1 MKFLFCIVAAFLTL
15 LTQDLSEVRE
25 GYYAASKS
33 KQNAEKFHA
42 LLSGYN
48 KNDATLLAYKGAAI
62 ALKSKYAPKAKQK
75 KELFVEGV
83 TILEKALKS
92 EPANVE
98 IHLIRLSI
106 QENTPK
112 ALKYKGNIEEDKK
125 LIMISF
131 DKQSKEV
138 RECIKKY
145 VKQSAVFSDSEKQ
158 QILK

>member
-1 MKFLFCIVAAFLTL
+1 MKFLFYIVAVFFSLIAQELP
-15 LTQDLSEVRE
+15 EVRE
-25 GYYAASKS
+25 SYYAASKS
-33 KQNAEKFHA
+33 KANAEKFHA
-42 LLSGYN
+42 MLSGYN
-48 KNDATLLAYKGAAI
+48 KNNATLLAYKGAAI
-62 ALKSKYAPKAKQK
+62 VLKSKYAPKAKQK

-83 TILEKALKS
+83 TLLEKALKS
-92 EPANVE
+92 EPNNTE

-125 LIMISF
+125 LIVASF

-138 RECIKKY
+138 KECIKKY
-145 VKQSAVFSDSEKQ
+145 VRQSEVFSDSEKQ

>member
-1 MKFLFCIVAAFLTL
+1 MKFLIYIAAVFFSLITQELT
-15 LTQDLSEVRE
+15 EVRE
-25 GYYAASKS
+25 SYYAASKS

-42 LLSGYN
+42 MLSGYN
-48 KNDATLLAYKGAAI
+48 KNNATLLAYKGAAI
-62 ALKSKYAPKAKQK
+62 VLKSKYVPKAKQK

-83 TILEKALKS
+83 TIVEKALKS
-92 EPANVE
+92 EPANAE

-125 LIMISF
+125 LIVNSF
-131 DKQSKEV
+131 DNQSKEV
-138 RECIKKY
+138 KECIKKY
-145 VKQSAVFSDSEKQ
+145 VKQSAVFSEHEKK